1 MQPLMA
7 MATGNPNAHRV
18 LVVDDNLDTAETLRF
33 LLRDMGHEVEF
44 AINGRAALE
53 CSRRFRP
60 DLVFL
65 DLGLPD
71 FDGCELARLMKA
83 EAGAERL
90 RIIALTGR
98 ASDEDRQRA
107 RDAGCD
113 EFIVKPLDPRFLESL
128 LGLRR

>member
-1 MQPLMA
+1 MA

-53 CSRRFRP
+53 VSRRFRP

-128 LGLRR
+128 LGQRR

>member
-53 CSRRFRP
+53 VSRRFRP

-98 ASDEDRQRA
+98 AGDEDRQRA